1 MKIKILPQALEDLR
15 DGYHFYEERQ
25 AGLGSKF
32 LTELLAEIEGLRIQ
46 AGIHRR
52 AFETYYVKH
61 ARRFPYSIYYYVAS
75 ETVRIDAVI
84 DQRRDPDLITERL
97 S

>member
-1 MKIKILPQALEDLR
+1 VKIKILPQALEDLL

-25 AGLGSKF
+25 AGLGSRF
-32 LTELLAEIEGLRIQ
+32 LTELLAEIDGLRIQ

-52 AFETYYVKH
+52 AFETYFVKH
-61 ARRFPYSIYYYVAS
+61 ARRFPYSIYYYIAS
-75 ETVRIDAVI
+75 ETVMIDAVI
-84 DQRRDPDLITERL
+84 DQRCDPDLITERL

>member
-1 MKIKILPQALEDLR
+1 MKIKILPQAQEDLLG
-15 DGYHFYEERQ
+15 GYDFYEERQ
-25 AGLGSKF
+25 AGLGSRF
-32 LTELLAEIEGLRIQ
+32 LTELLAEIEGLTIQ

-61 ARRFPYSIYYYVAS
+61 ARRFPYSIYYYIAS
-75 ETVRIDAVI
+75 EIVMIDAVI

>member
-1 MKIKILPQALEDLR
+1 MKIKILPQAQADLLG
-15 DGYHFYEERQ
+15 GYYFYEERQ
-25 AGLGSKF
+25 AGLGSRF

-61 ARRFPYSIYYYVAS
+61 ARRFPYSIYYYIAS
-75 ETVRIDAVI
+75 ETVMIDAVI
-84 DQRRDPDLITERL
+84 DQRRDPELITERL

>member
-1 MKIKILPQALEDLR
+1 VKIKILPQAQADLLG
-15 DGYHFYEERQ
+15 GYCFYEKRET
-25 AGLGSKF
+25 GLGSRF
-32 LTELLAEIEGLRIQ
+32 LAELLSEIDALQLQ

-52 AFETYYVKH
+52 AFERYYVKH
-61 ARRFPYSIYYYVAS
+61 ARRFPYSIYYYVATN
-75 ETVRIDAVI
+75 TVMIDAVI